1 MKTPATNR
9 QRKLL
14 NFFNVPFGQNISS
27 GAAGWEIDGIM
38 SDEANR
44 EKWRRYLYLT
54 HDFDADSDQLKPYDP
69 QQLATAQVPDDFDA
83 SKAVHDYRVE
93 LVAKIL
99 SEQSPFDSPQP
110 NVVFD
115 KKVFVFTG
123 KFEFGTRK
131 QCQEAVIK
139 LGGIAF
145 DSVSHEVDYLV
156 IGTKGNTAWSRG
168 TYGNKIE
175 EAIMARREHGTPSII
190 SENHWKSFL

>member
-14 NFFNVPFGQNISS
+14 KFFNVPFGKNISS

-38 SDEANR
+38 SNEANR

-69 QQLATAQVPDDFDA
+69 QQLTTIQVPDDFDA
-83 SKAVHDYRVE
+83 SKAVHDYRAE

-99 SEQSPFDSPQP
+99 SEQSPYDSPQP
-110 NVVFD
+110 NIVFD

-131 QCQEAVIK
+131 QCQEAVVK
-139 LGGIAF
+139 RGGIAF

-156 IGTKGNTAWSRG
+156 IGTKGNPAWSRG

-175 EAIMARREHGTPSII
+175 EAIMARREHGSPSII
-190 SENHWKSFL
+190 SEDHWKSFL